1 MSVKQ
6 VFKNRKFPR
15 LVIAG
20 LAGTLA
26 FYIAAFVDMAI
37 TGVPLDISVVLG
49 QIVAG
54 EHESAHTIGH
64 LFHIANGIGLTL
76 FFGYVFLPISTK
88 IMKGRIWLQGII
100 YGVIVTATTV
110 WLGMLP
116 ALGAGIAGLNIAP
129 EVPAMTM
136 FRHIVFG
143 AVIGILA
150 KPVLEKKLEKIQT
163 GERKKQK

>member
-1 MSVKQ
+1 MNLIQ
-6 VFKNRKFPR
+6 VYRNQKFPR

-20 LAGTLA
+20 LVGTFA

-54 EHESAHTIGH
+54 EHESAYSIGH
-64 LFHIANGIGLTL
+64 VFHIANGIGLTL
-76 FFGYVFLPISTK
+76 FFGYVFLPISSR
-88 IMKGRIWLQGII
+88 IMKDRMWIQGII
-100 YGVIVTATTV
+100 FGVIVTATTV
-110 WLGMLP
+110 WLGLLP

-150 KPVLEKKLEKIQT
+150 KPIMET
-163 GERKKQK
+163 RK